1 MKNALHRIYYVYILL
16 LFVTSPS
23 MNDVFAQPCTSIPTE
38 AVINGDFNQGNTGFT
53 TSASY
58 ILNPASKSTEWN
70 CADSWDGYWVG
81 NFESTNMPCATK
93 VKYFG
98 TQMGPTWNILGIDG
112 SSDNV
117 MFLDPPT
124 GTDVKLW
131 EQNVTILPNQNYF
144 FTFWVASVSAP
155 LKSFQLTVNGT
166 KLTTTQGPSK
176 TFAVQGRTFDGYDAQ
191 GYAKY
196 IYGTISTT
204 WQQYV
209 ATWTSTSATTASISI
224 IQPGIAT
231 STQGND
237 FIIDKISFI
246 NGCQNVSTKSKP
258 IFASDTVNICAS
270 TVNSVNLSASYVEP
284 SGGNSGNNTYSWY
297 LNGSTTP
304 ITGQTSLNYNGVTV
318 AGSYRICVDDP
329 DNGCPVSATVVVNK
343 SIKPT
348 LGDVVLCSPPTAT
361 LTPVVVPTG
370 TFNYVWSG
378 AGSGTAA
385 SCLAATSGA
394 YTVTVTN
401 PNVTGCSGSATSN
414 VTSKIP
420 TAPTNLTYCE
430 GGGTP
435 TNLVIGD
442 GKKYNW
448 YKDASMGT
456 LTTVTNNGTVTASWT
471 PDIGTTGDQIVYIQS
486 NETSAFPGNP
496 KIQTTAPTGFGGTTA
511 VIDITATQIINLKSV
526 DLVFKASPATGI
538 ITLNN
543 GTTTYSTNVTA
554 SSATT
559 MTIPLGWNLNP
570 GTYKLNYTGTS
581 LAEFAWGQNPSV
593 TSIAGAVSVN
603 DATGKN
609 NFFNLVF
616 EQSAACDPMPVIV
629 KAVSCCTK
637 PVITTQPAA
646 VTKCEGASASFTV
659 AATGA
664 NLTYQW
670 QIESATPGTFTDLTN
685 TGVYT
690 NVTTATMSISNVT
703 GLTGKKYQVIVK
715 TNGTCPATSSA
726 ATLTVN
732 PTPATPTITSNLT
745 PSTSFAYCAGMT
757 MALTAATTSTGTAIW
772 TWETKQGTST
782 TSTNTANKTGITSSE
797 AGLYEV
803 TATINSCV
811 SAKG

>member
-1 MKNALHRIYYVYILL
+1 
-16 LFVTSPS
+16 
-23 MNDVFAQPCTSIPTE
+23 
-38 AVINGDFNQGNTGFT
+38 
-53 TSASY
+53 
-58 ILNPASKSTEWN
+58 
-70 CADSWDGYWVG
+70 
-81 NFESTNMPCATK
+81 
-93 VKYFG
+93 
-98 TQMGPTWNILGIDG
+98 MGPTWNILGIDG

-394 YTVTVTN
+394 YTVTVSN
-401 PNVTGCSGSATSN
+401 PLVAGCSGTATST
-414 VTSKIP
+414 VTSKLP
-420 TAPTNLTYCE
+420 TAPTNLTYCDE
-430 GGGTP
+430 GGVA
-435 TNLVIGD
+435 TNLIAGGTAPNNVW
-442 GKKYNW
+442 NW
-448 YKDASMGT
+448 YKDASKGA
-456 LTTVTNNGTVTASWT
+456 LTGTVTNNGTASTAWT
-471 PDIGTTGDQIVYIQS
+471 PLNGTTGDQTLYISS
-486 NETSAFPGNP
+486 NNST
-496 KIQTTAPTGFGGTTA
+496 QVGTTGPSTSTFGTADQVTENTFTTIVVAQTLLLKSVSVA
-511 VIDITATQIINLKSV
+511 VASWQAGLNRSVTITNTTNNISNTYGPFTVNGSVTVLNLNAVLSAGTYKVEIINLS
-526 DLVFKASPATGI
+526 F
-538 ITLNN
+538 
-543 GTTTYSTNVTA
+543 STEY
-554 SSATT
+554 
-559 MTIPLGWNLNP
+559 PL
-570 GTYKLNYTGTS
+570 
-581 LAEFAWGQNPSV
+581 
-593 TSIAGAVSVN
+593 
-603 DATGKN
+603 
-609 NFFNLVF
+609 
-616 EQSAACDPMPVIV
+616 
-629 KAVSCCTK
+629 
-637 PVITTQPAA
+637 
-646 VTKCEGASASFTV
+646 
-659 AATGA
+659 
-664 NLTYQW
+664 
-670 QIESATPGTFTDLTN
+670 
-685 TGVYT
+685 
-690 NVTTATMSISNVT
+690 IS
-703 GLTGKKYQVIVK
+703 YWF
-715 TNGTCPATSSA
+715 S
-726 ATLTVN
+726 
-732 PTPATPTITSNLT
+732 
-745 PSTSFAYCAGMT
+745 
-757 MALTAATTSTGTAIW
+757 
-772 TWETKQGTST
+772 
-782 TSTNTANKTGITSSE
+782 
-797 AGLYEV
+797 
-803 TATINSCV
+803 
-811 SAKG
+811 